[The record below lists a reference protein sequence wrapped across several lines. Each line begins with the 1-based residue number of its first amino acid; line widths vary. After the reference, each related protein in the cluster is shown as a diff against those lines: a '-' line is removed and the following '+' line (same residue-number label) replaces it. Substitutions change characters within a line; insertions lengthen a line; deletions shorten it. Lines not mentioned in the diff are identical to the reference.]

1 VVEYPGYPPE
11 FWDSIEKVEE
21 TREKRLKETFPKMPE
36 AEREELV
43 HKYHPDYKE
52 GTKRPVRVGAYK
64 GQLAPHEVADLLE
77 AHALIDP
84 SEIDLDDIDY
94 DVDILIIGG
103 GGAAASAALWANI
116 NGVPADRILMVTKL
130 RFGDAN
136 TKMAQGGIQAAD
148 REYDSPIY
156 HFLDVLRGGHYTNDP
171 ELVKILVTEAPLII
185 KFLEDLGVMFDKEPD
200 GTMIEV
206 SGGGCSRYRMHSCGD
221 YTGLE
226 IMRVLMDEVLNREI
240 PVLEFSPAVELITD
254 DRGQVA
260 GAVIMNLETGR
271 YHVVRAKA
279 TVIATGGFGRL
290 HIQGFQTTNHYG
302 ATMDGVVLAYRV
314 GAQLRDMDSVQYH
327 PTGAAWPPQL
337 AGQLVTEKVR
347 ALGAQLVNIEGKQFV
362 YQLEPRDVVS
372 SAIIRECYDRKKGI
386 RTITGWGVWLD
397 SPMIEIIHG
406 EGTIEKF
413 LPAMLRQFKRYGIDI
428 RKEPILVFPT
438 LHYQNGGI
446 VINKYTQVLDAKR
459 KPIPNLFA
467 AGECTGGV
475 HGKNRLMGNS
485 LLEITVFGRRA
496 GIFTS
501 KHIKKVSL
509 GKLTLNHVVRWENM
523 LKEAKIR
530 TKRKAPIILP
540 DYRGDVRYR

>member
-1 VVEYPGYPPE
+1 MKHPGYPPE
-11 FWDSIEKVEE
+11 FWDSIERVEE
-21 TREKRLKETFPKMPE
+21 TRDKRLKEKFPKMSVT
-36 AEREELV
+36 EREDIV
-43 HKYHPDYKE
+43 RKYHPDYKE

-77 AHALIDP
+77 AHALINPDDV
-84 SEIDLDDIDY
+84 DLSNVDY
-94 DVDILIIGG
+94 DTDVLVIGG
-103 GGAAASAALWANI
+103 GGAGASAALWANI
-116 NGVPADRILMVTKL
+116 SGVPADQILIVTKL
-130 RFGDAN
+130 RFGDSN
-136 TKMAQGGIQAAD
+136 TKGAQGGIQAAD
-148 REYDSPIY
+148 REYDSPVY
-156 HFLDVLRGGHYTNDP
+156 HFLDVLYGGHFTNDP

-185 KFLEDLGVMFDKEPD
+185 KFLEDLGVMFDKEPN
-200 GTMIEV
+200 GVMIEV
-206 SGGGCSRYRMHSCGD
+206 SGGGCSRDRMHSCGD

-226 IMRVLMDEVLNREI
+226 IMRVLMDEVLNRGI

-260 GAVIMNLETGR
+260 GAVVMNLETGR
-271 YHVVRAKA
+271 YHVIRAKA
-279 TVIATGGFGRL
+279 TIIATGGFGRL
-290 HIQGFQTTNHYG
+290 HIQGFQTSNHYG

-314 GAQLRDMDSVQYH
+314 GAQLRDMDAVQYH

-347 ALGAQLVNIEGKQFV
+347 SLGAQLVNVNGEQFV
-362 YQLEPRDVVS
+362 YELEPRDTVS
-372 SAIIRECYDRKKGI
+372 AAIIRECEERKRGI
-386 RTITGWGVWLD
+386 KTIVGWGVWLD

-413 LPAMLRQFKRYGIDI
+413 LPAMFRQFRRYGIDI
-428 RKEPILVFPT
+428 RKEPILTYPT

-446 VINKYTQVLDAKR
+446 LINQYTQVLDAER

-496 GIFTS
+496 GIFAA
-501 KHIKKVSL
+501 KHVKNVSL
-509 GKLTLNHVVRWENM
+509 GKLTLDHVTKWENM

-530 TKRKAPIILP
+530 SSKKAPIILP
-540 DYRGDVRYR
+540 DYRGDVIFR